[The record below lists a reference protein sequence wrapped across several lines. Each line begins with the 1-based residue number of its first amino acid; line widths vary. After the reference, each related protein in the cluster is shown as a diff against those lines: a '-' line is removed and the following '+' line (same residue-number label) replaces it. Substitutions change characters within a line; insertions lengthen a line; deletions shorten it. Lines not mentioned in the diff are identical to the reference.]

1 MAQPIQSYRRQVRGG
16 WDNEETPFVLAMA
29 EPLGV
34 EIMKKLEVESV
45 FELEPHGKLSIDAY
59 LIKVF
64 Y

>member
-45 FELEPHGKLSIDAY
+45 FELEPHGKVL
-59 LIKVF
+59 L
-64 Y
+64 